1 MGISNL
7 GVYQPHVYTRH
18 IYQATQLRI
27 MSLRRID
34 FNLFLSCI
42 RFPLAC
48 YQLVIWLQD
57 KLVLLM
63 EDASTAANVSLLARS
78 QAAATASGSKT
89 STSTSANAKEE
100 LASRDSLAGCRCL
113 QLQPLPTVE
122 LHRVKMCLQK

>member
-1 MGISNL
+1 
-7 GVYQPHVYTRH
+7 
-18 IYQATQLRI
+18 
-27 MSLRRID
+27 MSLKRID

-63 EDASTAANVSLLARS
+63 EDANSTANVSLLARS
-78 QAAATASGSKT
+78 QASAASAAGGSKT
-89 STSTSANAKEE
+89 TTSPSSGAAEE
-100 LASRDSLAGCRCL
+100 AALRNGLAGCGCL

-122 LHRVKMCLQK
+122 LHRVKMSLQK